1 MPKATARPP
10 ADSCLT
16 CVNRAHSHWC
26 TLSEDE
32 LVRLDGARRV
42 LECEE
47 GASLFEQGDAA
58 GAAYCVK
65 CGVVAI
71 RRLDAEG
78 NSVTLGLHYPGDLVG
93 HHSLLGGGE
102 QRSGA
107 EALEPATVCAIDGT
121 AVRDALQR
129 NPELARDMLRRA
141 LEEVEQAQDRMVRA
155 ATLSNRDRLI
165 GLLLQLLRRHGEP
178 KADGSYHLHL
188 PLPRRDLAS
197 MIGVR
202 HETLS
207 RLIARLKREG
217 VAQFSGRNV
226 IVPSER
232 ALAAAVRGPADS

>member
-1 MPKATARPP
+1 
-10 ADSCLT
+10 
-16 CVNRAHSHWC
+16 VNRPHSHWR

-42 LECEE
+42 LQCAE
-47 GASLFEQGDAA
+47 GAPLFEQGDAA
-58 GAAYCVK
+58 GAVYCVK
-65 CGVVAI
+65 CGAVAV

-93 HHSLLGGGE
+93 HHALLSGGE

-107 EALEPATVCAIDGT
+107 EALEPTTVCVIDGA
-121 AVRDALQR
+121 AVREALQH

-141 LEEVEQAQDRMVRA
+141 AEEVEQAQDSLVRA

-178 KADGSYHLHL
+178 RADGSYHLHL
-188 PLPRRDLAS
+188 PLARRDLAS
-197 MIGVR
+197 MIGIR

-207 RLIARLKREG
+207 RIIARLKREG

-232 ALAAAVRGPADS
+232 ALVAAMRGPADA